1 MPEAMRFAT
10 FLGLVAVAIALGT
23 LVVGRAV
30 VVPALA
36 THTELLDANLAK
48 AIAGPVHLR
57 LAEVVLAAHLM
68 LAAFAQ
74 RLVGARWGTTVGLV
88 LVSASAVHRFLLLP
102 TLYEAW
108 ARADLVAGRPVARI
122 VEAQQLELQETVLV
136 GTMVVL
142 QLGVCLALA
151 VRRPSAGSTA
161 GLEPTERNSEQT
173 AREHES
179 DPKPPLGRGVE
190 VGELA
195 LDHVG

>member
-57 LAEVVLAAHLM
+57 LAEVVLAAHLV

-88 LVSASAVHRFLLLP
+88 LVTASAVHRFLLLP

-122 VEAQQLELQETVLV
+122 VEAQQLELQEVVLV
-136 GTMVVL
+136 GTMAVL
-142 QLGVCLALA
+142 QLGVCLAVAL
-151 VRRPSAGSTA
+151 RRPSGHSAA
-161 GLEPTERNSEQT
+161 DSEAAEHHPEKT
-173 AREHES
+173 ARDHEG
-179 DPKPPLGRGVE
+179 DPEPALGRRVD
-190 VGELA
+190 VVELA